1 MSSLL
6 DLAND
11 LDNLLTRVGA
21 MSKQVVDDVALS
33 VLNDLVQSTPADV
46 GTALSN
52 WQLTLDAPAADSI
65 PAFAPSPRG
74 KVIDGVWTHTVDPS
88 FTAQANIPAV
98 LDSAK
103 LALSARAIGQT
114 VFISNNLP
122 YIQRLNEGDST
133 QAPAGFVDRAVI
145 LGQQAVAR
153 AKL

>member
-21 MSKQVVDDVALS
+21 MSKQVVDDVSLS

-74 KVIDGVWTHTVDPS
+74 KVIDGVWTHTVDPA

-98 LDSAK
+98 LGFSK
-103 LALSARAIGQT
+103 VGSGRTSLS
-114 VFISNNLP
+114 V
-122 YIQRLNEGDST
+122 RLFLSRTTCLTFN
-133 QAPAGFVDRAVI
+133 V
-145 LGQQAVAR
+145 
-153 AKL
+153 